1 MTTATTATT
10 DLTNRRLLRGLIG
23 ILSASAA
30 SLSANRVL
38 SIALP
43 WFVLTTT
50 GSIAKTGLVAFCQVL
65 PYVISQ
71 ALSGPIIDR
80 VGPKRIS
87 VLGDLVSMTAMA
99 VAPVLYLSGAL
110 SFPVLMGLMAV
121 IGIADGPANGAKGL
135 FLPGATKAAK
145 VSIERGTGLSAVV
158 ERTATT
164 VGPALAG
171 VVVASFGSI
180 FALWVTASLFGLS
193 ALIVSSTLSNPVPD
207 AAEQAATQDAG
218 YFTRLREG
226 ADFLRS
232 SGLLRSI
239 ILMLAATNLLD
250 QTFMSVLLPVWAKH
264 SGNGAAAIGLV
275 VSVFAAT
282 SIIAA
287 LVAAGVAE
295 RLPRRTV
302 YLIGF
307 VIGGIPRFVAMA
319 AGVPLWGVLVV
330 LAAGGLGSGFVNP
343 ILGAVTYELIPTVL
357 LGRVK
362 TLAQAVTWA
371 GIPFGGLVGAGLV
384 TLAGVSG
391 ALWITG
397 GLYLVAIVLPGLSGD
412 WSGMRKQQQP
422 ATEAATEPAVREDA
436 PEAAAQEAATEA
448 AAGLPVPELSTT

>member
-1 MTTATTATT
+1 MTTASRATT
-10 DLTNRRLLRGLIG
+10 DLPNRRLLRGLIG

-65 PYVISQ
+65 PYVICQ

-80 VGPKRIS
+80 IGPKRIS
-87 VLGDLVSMTAMA
+87 VLGDLISMTAMA
-99 VAPVLYLSGAL
+99 IAPVLYLSGAL
-110 SFPVLMGLMAV
+110 SFPVLLALMAV

-135 FLPGATKAAK
+135 FLPGATRAAR
-145 VSIERGTGLSAVV
+145 VSIERGTGLCAVV

-180 FALWVTASLFGLS
+180 FALWITASLFALS
-193 ALIVSSTLSNPVPD
+193 ALIVSTTLSNPVPD
-207 AAEQAATQDAG
+207 PHEQRTAQDAG

-232 SGLLRSI
+232 AGLLRSI

-302 YLIGF
+302 YLVGF

-319 AGVPLWGVLVV
+319 AGVPLWGVLAV

-343 ILGAVTYELIPTVL
+343 ILGAVTYELIPTAL

-384 TLAGVSG
+384 TAAGVSG

-397 GLYLVAIVLPGLSGD
+397 GLYLAAIVLPGLSGD
-412 WSGMRKQQQP
+412 WSGMRKQQP
-422 ATEAATEPAVREDA
+422 AQAEQTEQAAQTMQTAEDGAAAT
-436 PEAAAQEAATEA
+436 
-448 AAGLPVPELSTT
+448 VPELATS